1 MYVSVEVP
9 VTGELHAVLIS
20 DAAIGSDQL
29 GSYIY
34 LVNDSDRVVY
44 TTIETGQLVD
54 DSLRIVTK
62 GINPDDRYVT
72 KALLKVRD
80 GMKVEPVSK

>member
-1 MYVSVEVP
+1 M
-9 VTGELHAVLIS
+9 
-20 DAAIGSDQL
+20 
-29 GSYIY
+29 
-34 LVNDSDRVVY
+34 VY

>member
-1 MYVSVEVP
+1 MYVTVELP
-9 VTGELHAVLIS
+9 VTDEPHAVLIS

-34 LVNDSDRVVY
+34 LLNDSDRVVY